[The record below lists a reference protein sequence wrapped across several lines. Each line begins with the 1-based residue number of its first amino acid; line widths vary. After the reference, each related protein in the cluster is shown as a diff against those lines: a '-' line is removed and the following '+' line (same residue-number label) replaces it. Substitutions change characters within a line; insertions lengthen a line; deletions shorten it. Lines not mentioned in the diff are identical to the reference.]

1 MCWFFVDRWWNF
13 VPFFLSVFSAEGTG
27 WPSTFHRTL
36 VCGAILGHC
45 FGHCRGYSGPTR
57 QRPNRSWSSSWR
69 RCPTTCPA
77 SGSCWTTWNYAG
89 ASPTTGACRFLGSR
103 VSRLARLRCLTGR
116 FHFRCRATF
125 FRGQIEERISSRLSS
140 WLARSDLDVFVAVS
154 CTGIYLIEP
163 HKGVRWRSDSDSSSE
178 HRTRCNCCRP
188 FFLGQTALLGLKYGE
203 FIWECAL
210 PYRSDD
216 AECFP
221 CIFLQFASAPATAR
235 DGHMTHVVQIFT
247 KQVGENFTRLWGQRF
262 SAWHCPWTPLEA
274 AGGHGWETLTQAPPS
289 RFCWPAFLF
298 KLFLAKI
305 LGSSR
310 YDNVIVMLWQCAA
323 ETFQDLFLVSKLVR
337 GHVYDGSASDWRPCF
352 HAGCYGQRSDE
363 PLHEPKTLVGP
374 KRLKRR
380 GRRHSRRPRLGR

>member
-1 MCWFFVDRWWNF
+1 M
-13 VPFFLSVFSAEGTG
+13 
-27 WPSTFHRTL
+27 
-36 VCGAILGHC
+36 
-45 FGHCRGYSGPTR
+45 
-57 QRPNRSWSSSWR
+57 
-69 RCPTTCPA
+69 
-77 SGSCWTTWNYAG
+77 
-89 ASPTTGACRFLGSR
+89 
-103 VSRLARLRCLTGR
+103 TGR

-247 KQVGENFTRLWGQRF
+247 KQVGENFTRL
-262 SAWHCPWTPLEA
+262 
-274 AGGHGWETLTQAPPS
+274 
-289 RFCWPAFLF
+289 
-298 KLFLAKI
+298 
-305 LGSSR
+305 
-310 YDNVIVMLWQCAA
+310 
-323 ETFQDLFLVSKLVR
+323 
-337 GHVYDGSASDWRPCF
+337 
-352 HAGCYGQRSDE
+352 
-363 PLHEPKTLVGP
+363 
-374 KRLKRR
+374 
-380 GRRHSRRPRLGR
+380 